1 MLESLF
7 SEEIVKK
14 NEEKHD
20 GHIEPYLNIF
30 YTTVSYLWVNCFQDG
45 SSFLFLLLD
54 LLLQCKKIAGND
66 QELVYN

>member
-20 GHIEPYLNIF
+20 GHIEPYLKYILYCGKLF
-30 YTTVSYLWVNCFQDG
+30 MSCLQDG

-54 LLLQCKKIAGND
+54 LLPKCKKIAAND
-66 QELVYN
+66 QELVYS